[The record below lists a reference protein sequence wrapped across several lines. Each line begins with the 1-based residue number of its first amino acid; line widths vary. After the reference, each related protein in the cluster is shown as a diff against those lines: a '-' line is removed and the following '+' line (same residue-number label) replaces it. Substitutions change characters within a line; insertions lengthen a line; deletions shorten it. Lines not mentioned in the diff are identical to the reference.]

1 LDEAL
6 ALTLAHIGPL
16 PAERIDL
23 AEALDRAAAED
34 LRARVDS
41 PSVDA
46 SLKDGYAVRSLEV
59 ATATAHHPVRMT
71 LAGCAVAGGGPAP
84 EVTPGITVRVLT
96 GARIPKGA
104 DAVVAEEFATLDGA
118 AVTFANF
125 AEAGRNVM
133 ARGSDVA
140 AGEIVVRAGER
151 LTPGRAGLLAAAGHR
166 RVAVARRPTVAIV
179 ATGDEVVAPGQPLP
193 DGKLYAS
200 NMVML
205 GAWCRRLGMP
215 VRAEIAPDDG
225 ETIFRRVQA
234 LLPTVDAL
242 ITSGGAWSGDRDL
255 VAGVLERLG
264 WRRIFH
270 RIRMGPGKAVGFGLL
285 AGKPVFILPG
295 GPPSNLIGFLQIA
308 LPGLLR
314 LAGDASPGLPTTTV
328 RLTRDL
334 TGRHNDWTQFVF
346 GTLDN
351 DPVQPG
357 FVPLQG
363 GSRLRAMAA
372 ATAVVAIPEGQAR
385 LTAGASIRAQLLS

>member
-1 LDEAL
+1 
-6 ALTLAHIGPL
+6 
-16 PAERIDL
+16 
-23 AEALDRAAAED
+23 
-34 LRARVDS
+34 V
-41 PSVDA
+41 
-46 SLKDGYAVRSLEV
+46 
-59 ATATAHHPVRMT
+59 
-71 LAGCAVAGGGPAP
+71 
-84 EVTPGITVRVLT
+84 
-96 GARIPKGA
+96 
-104 DAVVAEEFATLDGA
+104 AVV
-118 AVTFANF
+118 
-125 AEAGRNVM
+125 
-133 ARGSDVA
+133 
-140 AGEIVVRAGER
+140 
-151 LTPGRAGLLAAAGHR
+151 
-166 RVAVARRPTVAIV
+166 RRPTVAIV

-205 GAWCRRLGMP
+205 GAWCRRLSMP

-314 LAGDASPGLPTTTV
+314 LAGDASAGLSTTTV

-346 GTLDN
+346 GTLGN
-351 DPVQPG
+351 DPVQPD

-385 LTAGASIRAQLLS
+385 LAAGALIRAQLLS